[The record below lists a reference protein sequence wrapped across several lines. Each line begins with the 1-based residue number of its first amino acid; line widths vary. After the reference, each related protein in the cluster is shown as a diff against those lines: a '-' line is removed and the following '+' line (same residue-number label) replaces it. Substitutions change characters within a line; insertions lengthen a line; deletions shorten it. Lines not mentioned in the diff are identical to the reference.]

1 MILLVFEG
9 KDDSYIFKTLEHL
22 FFKKNERRI
31 CCFNQNIYELF
42 RLMQE
47 SDFTE
52 DIVSVI
58 RDRRKFPEGN
68 PLADVKDVA
77 DISEVYLFFDYD
89 FQNKN
94 ITLEEANRQVEEM
107 LHFFDNENENGKLYI
122 HYPMLESLR
131 CTEELPDEH
140 YWQYTVGRDACDHF
154 KNWTTT
160 QYTYYKSMDFA
171 VLPIDKR
178 KGELR
183 LDHVS
188 AEQKS
193 KIKDNWQLLKQQNV
207 SKANYICTG
216 NNEMPLKKEDI
227 RQLAIFRN
235 QVYNYVNTKEC
246 CVSILNA
253 FPLFLYEYFKQ

>member
-107 LHFFDNENENGKLYI
+107 LL
-122 HYPMLESLR
+122 
-131 CTEELPDEH
+131 
-140 YWQYTVGRDACDHF
+140 
-154 KNWTTT
+154 
-160 QYTYYKSMDFA
+160 
-171 VLPIDKR
+171 DKR

-216 NNEMPLKKEDI
+216 NNEMPLK
-227 RQLAIFRN
+227 
-235 QVYNYVNTKEC
+235 
-246 CVSILNA
+246 
-253 FPLFLYEYFKQ
+253 YEYFKQ

>member
-1 MILLVFEG
+1 MILFVFEG
-9 KDDSYIFKTLEHL
+9 KDESYIFKTLEHL
-22 FFKKNERRI
+22 FFKKKERRI

-58 RDRRKFPEGN
+58 RDRRAFPEGN

-94 ITLEEANRQVEEM
+94 ITLEDATRQLEEM
-107 LHFFDNENENGKLYI
+107 LNFFNDENENGKLYI

-131 CTEELPDEH
+131 CTEELPDTH
-140 YWQYTVGRDACDHF
+140 YWQYTVRRDACDHF
-154 KNWTTT
+154 KNWAAT
-160 QYTYYKSMDFA
+160 QYPFYKSMDFI

-183 LDHVS
+183 LDYVS
-188 AEQKS
+188 ADQKS

-207 SKANYICTG
+207 HKANYICTG
-216 NNEMPLKKEDI
+216 RNEMPKRKEDVG
-227 RQLAIFRN
+227 QSVIFKN
-235 QVYNYVNTKEC
+235 QMKKYVNTPEC

-253 FPLFLYEYFKQ
+253 FPLFLYEYFK

>member
-1 MILLVFEG
+1 MILFVFEG
-9 KDDSYIFKTLEHL
+9 KDESYVFKTIEHL
-22 FFKKNERRI
+22 FFSKRRNRLI

-68 PLADVKDVA
+68 PLADIVDVT

-94 ITLEEANRQVEEM
+94 ITLAEANRQVGE
-107 LHFFDNENENGKLYI
+107 LLNFFNNENENGKLYVN
-122 HYPMLESLR
+122 YPMLESLR
-131 CTEELPDEH
+131 CTGELPDNN
-140 YWQYTVGRDACDHF
+140 YWEYTVKRNDCDDF
-154 KNWTTT
+154 KNWITVE
-160 QYTYYKSMDFA
+160 YPFYKSMDFV
-171 VLPIDKR
+171 VLPINKK

-183 LDHVS
+183 LKKVS
-188 AEQKS
+188 IEQKE
-193 KIKDNWQLLKQQNV
+193 KLMQNWQHLKTQNV
-207 SKANYICTG
+207 SKANFICTG
-216 NNEMPLKKEDI
+216 RNEMPQKKEDVAQGI
-227 RQLAIFRN
+227 IFENQLTKF
-235 QVYNYVNTKEC
+235 VNTDEC

-253 FPLFLYEYFKQ
+253 FPLFLYDYFK